1 MNRKKLGKLFVI
13 FFIVLGVVSLAS
25 CQDESEATF
34 NSNHTEPTSLLF
46 KDTNEVHVD
55 VGETK
60 EFEIVVEPADASF
73 SGVKYSYSYGSPCTF
88 EFDNEKRVLKV
99 TGVNQGT
106 AWITLISNESSSTL
120 NILVGDYDSW
130 FTVDDD
136 GALSKSDLF
145 PYASLGY
152 LSIRNTIK
160 GKSIKGLKSKVG
172 ANGNWNFDSTRV
184 REIDI
189 EEGIEY
195 IGDYVF
201 SFCTTLG
208 TITLPESIN
217 KIGCWAF
224 KDCWGLE
231 RINLPSKVTSISKGL
246 FSCSG
251 LVEFTV
257 GESVT
262 AIGEEAFSYCDDLE
276 DVYISESV
284 ETIGKNAFYQCKKA
298 KIHIDKE
305 EGSIEGYPWGHPY
318 PSMISW
324 KTTS

>member
-1 MNRKKLGKLFVI
+1 MNRKKLGKLIAI
-13 FFIVLGVVSLAS
+13 FIVVLGVVSLAS

-152 LSIRNTIK
+152 LTIRNTIK

-172 ANGNWNFDSTRV
+172 ASGTWNFNDTRV
-184 REIDI
+184 KDI
-189 EEGIEY
+189 LIEDGIEY
-195 IGDYVF
+195 IGDSVF
-201 SFCTTLG
+201 SLCTTLN
-208 TITLPESIN
+208 TITLAESITE
-217 KIGCWAF
+217 IGDEAF
-224 KDCWGLE
+224 SSCLSLKKV
-231 RINLPSKVTSISKGL
+231 NLPSKVTSISNGL
-246 FSCSG
+246 FRSSG

-262 AIGEEAFSYCDDLE
+262 TIGEDAFSYCDDLE
-276 DVYISESV
+276 DVYISDSV